1 MTGAAVLNVS
11 GVPVVPANGQ
21 GTVVVSGNAF
31 DGLEIFETAGAA
43 PMSTV
48 SGLVAWGN
56 LKQGVQL
63 FGGEKVKLRNS
74 VLLNNKLNGLL
85 VTSSDASPRRT
96 ICRRSISAPPA
107 TRACNQL
114 QAAPARTPI

>member
-1 MTGAAVLNVS
+1 M
-11 GVPVVPANGQ
+11 
-21 GTVVVSGNAF
+21 VVSGNAF

-56 LKQGVQL
+56 IKQGIQL
-63 FGGEKVKLRNS
+63 FGGEKVKVRGS

-85 VTSSDASPRRT
+85 VTSSDASAA
-96 ICRRSISAPPA
+96 IERSDDDRSRQAGQSGAEPA
-107 TRACNQL
+107 AGLGR
-114 QAAPARTPI
+114 ARTPI